1 MLAAQGSDAKDAL
14 LGRIFGY
21 SAFSQAGRAADNAT
35 ADRLV
40 ASLISVMG
48 RKSFLREAAANAL
61 VACLDSLPA
70 GTLQHVLSSSEP
82 LQAVLT
88 QESQLRATPEVIL
101 SSLLM
106 RHVPCLTPGSKTG
119 IVSLC
124 CSSCSQHSS
133 ILLHQLKRETWFQ
146 QIAAT

>member
-61 VACLDSLPA
+61 VACLDGLPA
-70 GTLQHVLSSSEP
+70 GTLKHVLSSSEP
-82 LQAVLT
+82 LQAVLSRKAN
-88 QESQLRATPEVIL
+88 EGTPEVIL
-101 SSLLM
+101 SSL
-106 RHVPCLTPGSKTG
+106 
-119 IVSLC
+119 
-124 CSSCSQHSS
+124 
-133 ILLHQLKRETWFQ
+133 
-146 QIAAT
+146 